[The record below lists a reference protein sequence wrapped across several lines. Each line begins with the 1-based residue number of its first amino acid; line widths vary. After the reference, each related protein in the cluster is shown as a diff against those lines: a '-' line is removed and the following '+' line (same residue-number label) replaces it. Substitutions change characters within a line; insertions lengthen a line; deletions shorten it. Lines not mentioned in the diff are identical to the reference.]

1 VLLPDAAEIVSL
13 LLLVIVL
20 CFAVLRPHG
29 LPELVAAGPAAA
41 TALLLGLLTPA
52 DALAEIVELG
62 PTVAFLGAILLLG
75 RLAEAEGVF
84 RWLGQQLG
92 ARSGGRPRRLLGLT
106 FVAASIT
113 TAVLSLDATVVLLTP
128 VVLATTRLLR
138 VPPRPHTYACAHLAN
153 SASLL
158 LPVSNLTNLLA
169 FAASG
174 LSFTGFA
181 ALMAGPWLLVI
192 AIEYLVFRVWFRAEL
207 RVPVPA
213 APASAPDEGMGAP
226 RVALVVLGLTLAG
239 FGVSSLLG
247 VEPVWV
253 ALLGALLLGTR
264 SVLGDRIGVGVGGLA
279 RATEPQFCLFVLA
292 LAVVV
297 QAVAVNGL
305 GRALGA
311 VLPVTPT
318 LAGLLLAAALAA
330 LLSNLL
336 NNIPAALLLLAVLG
350 ATPDPGIVLA
360 VLIGVNIGPNL
371 SYLGSLATLLWRRA
385 LEGTEAAPTA
395 REFHGLGALSTPV
408 CLVAAVLA
416 LWAGLQLGG

>member
-1 VLLPDAAEIVSL
+1 MLPPAAAEIVSL

-20 CFAVLRPHG
+20 GFAVLRPHG
-29 LPELVAAGPAAA
+29 LPELIAAGPAAA

-92 ARSGGRPRRLLGLT
+92 ARSGGRPDRLLGLT

-207 RVPVPA
+207 RVPLAA
-213 APASAPDEGMGAP
+213 APAPDEGLGAP

-264 SVLGDRIGVGVGGLA
+264 SVLGDRIGVGGLA
-279 RATEPQFCLFVLA
+279 RAMEPQFCLFVLA

-371 SYLGSLATLLWRRA
+371 SYLGSLATLLWRRV

-395 REFHGLGALSTPV
+395 GEFHSLGALSTPV

>member
-1 VLLPDAAEIVSL
+1 MLPPAAAEIVSL

-20 CFAVLRPHG
+20 GFAVLRPHG
-29 LPELVAAGPAAA
+29 LPELIAAGPAAA

-92 ARSGGRPRRLLGLT
+92 ARSGGRPDRLLGLT

-207 RVPVPA
+207 RVPLAA
-213 APASAPDEGMGAP
+213 APAPDEGLGAP

-264 SVLGDRIGVGVGGLA
+264 SVLGDRIGVGGLA
-279 RATEPQFCLFVLA
+279 RAMEPQFCLFVLA

-371 SYLGSLATLLWRRA
+371 SYLGSLATLLWRRV

-395 REFHGLGALSTPV
+395 GEFHGLGALSTPV

>member
-1 VLLPDAAEIVSL
+1 VTGGSAIGGSPVATPGLCWTVTVLLPDAAEIVSL

-29 LPELVAAGPAAA
+29 LPELIAAGPAAA

-92 ARSGGRPRRLLGLT
+92 ARSGGRPGRLLGLT

-213 APASAPDEGMGAP
+213 ASASVPDEGLGAP

-239 FGVSSLLG
+239 FGVQ
-247 VEPVWV
+247 P
-253 ALLGALLLGTR
+253 GAAPAKQARTR
-264 SVLGDRIGVGVGGLA
+264 A
-279 RATEPQFCLFVLA
+279 
-292 LAVVV
+292 AV
-297 QAVAVNGL
+297 
-305 GRALGA
+305 RR
-311 VLPVTPT
+311 LPVTVSVPAARASSSGRPCRATSRSTPT
-318 LAGLLLAAALAA
+318 SASSTASESSTPPRPSSSRPSATASANRSPPVRSSIQASSPAAA
-330 LLSNLL
+330 SGRN
-336 NNIPAALLLLAVLG
+336 V
-350 ATPDPGIVLA
+350 V
-360 VLIGVNIGPNL
+360 
-371 SYLGSLATLLWRRA
+371 RRA
-385 LEGTEAAPTA
+385 STSASGLSSADVVMASA
-395 REFHGLGALSTPV
+395 RPQPPSATSTGSSSRPRSV
-408 CLVAAVLA
+408 SS
-416 LWAGLQLGG
+416 

>member
-1 VLLPDAAEIVSL
+1 MLPPAAAEIVSL

-29 LPELVAAGPAAA
+29 LPELIAAGPAAA

-92 ARSGGRPRRLLGLT
+92 ARSGGGARRLLGLT

-113 TAVLSLDATVVLLTP
+113 TAGLSLDATVVLLTP

-207 RVPVPA
+207 RVPLPA
-213 APASAPDEGMGAP
+213 APASAPDEGRGAP

-264 SVLGDRIGVGVGGLA
+264 SVLGDRIGVGGLV
-279 RATEPQFCLFVLA
+279 RAVEPQFCLFVLA

-305 GRALGA
+305 GRALRA
-311 VLPVTPT
+311 VLPVAPT
-318 LAGLLLAAALAA
+318 LAGLLLTAALAA

-336 NNIPAALLLLAVLG
+336 NNIPAALLILAVLG

-371 SYLGSLATLLWRRA
+371 SYLGSLATLLWRRV
-385 LEGTEAAPTA
+385 LEDTEAAPTA
-395 REFHGLGALSTPV
+395 GEFHGLGALSTPV